1 MPLCSGSTQRAGS
14 RPQREKSFQVKGLG
28 PTIREKQGQVTLM
41 AKLFLLIKLQE
52 LYIRMSSINQPWGE
66 LGAERWR
73 NDV

>member
-1 MPLCSGSTQRAGS
+1 
-14 RPQREKSFQVKGLG
+14 
-28 PTIREKQGQVTLM
+28 M

-52 LYIRMSSINQPWGE
+52 LYIRVSSINQPWGE